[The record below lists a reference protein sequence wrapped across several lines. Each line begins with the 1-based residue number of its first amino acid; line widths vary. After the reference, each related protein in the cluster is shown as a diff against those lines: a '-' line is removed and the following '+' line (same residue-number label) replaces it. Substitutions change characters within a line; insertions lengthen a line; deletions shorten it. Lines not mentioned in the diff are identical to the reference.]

1 MATVEPYETANGQ
14 RRYRVR
20 YRTPDRRQT
29 DKRGFT
35 TKRDANAF
43 AATVEHSKLT
53 GGYISPSA
61 GRVTVAQVAVSWE
74 AGLGHLKPKTRENS
88 LSAYRTHV
96 KPRWGNVAVGEVTA
110 PLVRSWVAEKANQ
123 GAGPATIER
132 ALGMLRQILEVAV
145 ESGNLAAN
153 PVERVKAPKR
163 EHRGRGYLSHTQ
175 VRELALAAGSSSTLI
190 YFLAYTGLRF
200 GEAAALRVR
209 DVDLARRR
217 IRVERSVVEVGG
229 EMVFG
234 TPKTHEK
241 RTVPIPE
248 FIAKMIAQSMH
259 GRGRDDLLFGNGLA
273 PVRLNNWR
281 RRDFQ
286 RALRACQSVDRAF
299 PTVTV
304 HDLRHTCASLAVSA
318 GANIKALQRMLGH
331 ASAAQ
336 LLDTYADLFD
346 SDLDEVVDRLDEAMS
361 VFRRDDDVG
370 GPAGCGQNVGKHD
383 EGAASA

>member
-1 MATVEPYETANGQ
+1 MATIEPYTTASGAK
-14 RRYRVR
+14 RYRVR

-29 DKRGFT
+29 DKRGFR
-35 TKRDANAF
+35 TKRDAKAF

-53 GGYISPSA
+53 GAYISPSA
-61 GRVTVAQVAVSWE
+61 GRVTVAQVAVRWE
-74 AGLGHLKPKTRENS
+74 TGLGHLKPKTRENS

-96 KPRWGNVAVGEVTA
+96 EPRWGSVAVGDVTA

-153 PVERVKAPKR
+153 PVDRVKAPKR
-163 EHRGRGYLSHTQ
+163 EHRGRGYLSHAQ
-175 VRELALAAGSSSTLI
+175 VRELALAAGASSTLI

-248 FIAKMIAQSMH
+248 FIADMIAQKMH

-281 RRDFQ
+281 RRDFH
-286 RALRACQSVDRAF
+286 RALKACQSVDKTF

-346 SDLDEVVDRLDEAMS
+346 SDLDEVVDRLDAAVS
-361 VFRRDDDVG
+361 GSARYVG
-370 GPAGCGQNVGKHD
+370 
-383 EGAASA
+383 

>member
-1 MATVEPYETANGQ
+1 MATIEPYTTSSGAK
-14 RRYRVR
+14 RYRVR

-35 TKRDANAF
+35 TKRDAKAF

-53 GGYISPSA
+53 GAYIAPSA
-61 GRVTVAQVAVSWE
+61 GRVTVAQVAVQWE
-74 AGLGHLKPKTRENS
+74 TGLSHLKPKTRENS
-88 LSAYRTHV
+88 LSAYHAHV
-96 KPRWGNVAVGEVTA
+96 EPRWGHVAVGEVTA
-110 PLVRSWVAEKANQ
+110 PVVRSWVTEKIND

-153 PVERVKAPKR
+153 PVDRVKAPKR
-163 EHRGRGYLSHTQ
+163 QHRGRGYLSHDQ
-175 VRELALAAGSSSTLI
+175 VRALAAAAGTSGPLI

-209 DVDLARRR
+209 DVDTMRRR
-217 IRVERSVVEVGG
+217 VRVERSVVEVGG
-229 EMVFG
+229 KMVFG

-241 RTVPIPE
+241 RTVPIPAFLTE
-248 FIAKMIAQSMH
+248 FVAPLME
-259 GRGRDDLLFGNGLA
+259 GRGREALVFGDGTS
-273 PVRLNNWR
+273 PVRVNNWR
-281 RRDFQ
+281 RRDFH
-286 RALRACQSVDRAF
+286 RALKACQAADPEF
-299 PTVTV
+299 PTISV

-346 SDLDEVVDRLDEAMS
+346 SDLDEVIDRLDGVVEVLRLGSAATECGQ
-361 VFRRDDDVG
+361 DVG
-370 GPAGCGQNVGKHD
+370 TDSGKAVPA
-383 EGAASA
+383 